1 MSFLT
6 VYSEAAMRNDYLE
19 YISIRQTVKNSEYFS
34 TAVYVLDF
42 FFNVQSGIRLDRFTT
57 EMTKGCHYCLYLA
70 GY

>member
-6 VYSEAAMRNDYLE
+6 VYSEASMRNDYLE

-42 FFNVQSGIRLDRFTT
+42 FFLMYSQALDWTDLQLKWQKDAIIVFI
-57 EMTKGCHYCLYLA
+57 
-70 GY
+70 